1 MTQKWKYKIEKSAEL
16 QELKIGAEESKNLIR
31 EAEISGDIE
40 EVERLKYEQ
49 LFQIKERI
57 KEIEFSDN
65 EDNEVSNYLLTEQVD
80 PEDIADVVS
89 RWTGIPVSKVL
100 SGERQKLLNLEQEL
114 GQKVIGQFNAVQAV
128 SAAIRRARAGMQDI
142 RRPIG
147 SFLFLGPTGV
157 GKTELAKSLAS
168 SLFDEEDALL
178 RLDMSEYME
187 RNAVSRL
194 LGAPPGYVGY
204 EEGGQLTEA
213 VRKRPYAVLLLD
225 EIEKA
230 HPEVFNILLQVLDDG
245 RLTDSQG
252 RTIDFR
258 NTVIVM
264 TSNLASKAIL
274 NNSLQVQS
282 ENSNQNILSKELN
295 QKINESLNKHFRPE
309 FLNRIDEV
317 IRFSPLEPESLEKIV
332 RLQLE
337 ELKKLLKLQGLDLYV
352 DENTIKTL
360 AEEGYEPE
368 YGARPLRRVI
378 RRRLENPL
386 ATQILEEAFED
397 AKSIKVE
404 TKDDESKKLLFL
416 IDN

>member
-1 MTQKWKYKIEKSAEL
+1 M
-16 QELKIGAEESKNLIR
+16 
-31 EAEISGDIE
+31 
-40 EVERLKYEQ
+40 V
-49 LFQIKERI
+49 
-57 KEIEFSDN
+57 
-65 EDNEVSNYLLTEQVD
+65 
-80 PEDIADVVS
+80 
-89 RWTGIPVSKVL
+89 
-100 SGERQKLLNLEQEL
+100 
-114 GQKVIGQFNAVQAV
+114 
-128 SAAIRRARAGMQDI
+128 
-142 RRPIG
+142 
-147 SFLFLGPTGV
+147 
-157 GKTELAKSLAS
+157 
-168 SLFDEEDALL
+168 
-178 RLDMSEYME
+178 
-187 RNAVSRL
+187 
-194 LGAPPGYVGY
+194 GAPPGYVGY

-252 RTIDFR
+252 RTVDFR

-282 ENSNQNILSKELN
+282 ENSNKETLKEELD
-295 QKINESLNKHFRPE
+295 QKITAALNKHFRPE

-317 IRFSPLEPESLEKIV
+317 IKFSPLKPESLKQIV
-332 RLQLE
+332 RLQLD
-337 ELKKLLKLQGLDLYV
+337 ELKKLLKQQGLNLFV

-360 AEEGYEPE
+360 ADEGYEPE

-386 ATQILEEAFED
+386 ATQILEEAFAD
-397 AKSIKVE
+397 AKSIRVAIE
-404 TKDDESKKLLFL
+404 DNESKKLLFS

>member
-1 MTQKWKYKIEKSAEL
+1 
-16 QELKIGAEESKNLIR
+16 
-31 EAEISGDIE
+31 
-40 EVERLKYEQ
+40 
-49 LFQIKERI
+49 
-57 KEIEFSDN
+57 
-65 EDNEVSNYLLTEQVD
+65 
-80 PEDIADVVS
+80 
-89 RWTGIPVSKVL
+89 
-100 SGERQKLLNLEQEL
+100 
-114 GQKVIGQFNAVQAV
+114 
-128 SAAIRRARAGMQDI
+128 MQDI

-157 GKTELAKSLAS
+157 GKTELAKSLAN

-213 VRKRPYAVLLLD
+213 IRKRPYAVLLLD

-252 RTIDFR
+252 RTVDFR

-274 NNSLQVQS
+274 NNSLKVQ
-282 ENSNQNILSKELN
+282 NKNANKDLLSQELD
-295 QKINESLNKHFRPE
+295 QQINESLTKYFRPE

-317 IRFSPLEPESLEKIV
+317 IRFSPLKPENLEEIV
-332 RLQLE
+332 RLQLD
-337 ELKKLLKLQGLDLYV
+337 ELKKLLKNQGIDLYV
-352 DENTIKTL
+352 DDRTIITL
-360 AEEGYEPE
+360 ANEGYEPE
-368 YGARPLRRVI
+368 YGARPLRRII

-386 ATQILEEAFED
+386 ATQILEEAFEG
-397 AKSIKVE
+397 AKSIRVT